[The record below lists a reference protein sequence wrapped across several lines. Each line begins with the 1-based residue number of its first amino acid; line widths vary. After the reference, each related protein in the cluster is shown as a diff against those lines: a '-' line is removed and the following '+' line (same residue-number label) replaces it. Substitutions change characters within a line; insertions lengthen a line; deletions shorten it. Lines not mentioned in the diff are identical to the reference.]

1 MNAASMLLYTAEDS
15 VHSGLLHSGLAD
27 RSGLPRSGLPRSG
40 LSGLAD
46 RASRSVEFGKHAGR
60 ADSRFWNPRYH
71 APVSTNIATILALV
85 ASSVLLLCASD
96 AASSA
101 STASLGSASM
111 ASTASTDSTDSE
123 PRETKHVVLFTE
135 LLTRTIALAPHVQN
149 ERATAKRQEE
159 TDTYAMPEVTA
170 HDDAEPELPKFEY
183 LALIANHPKPKMVEY
198 RVMCCLVAV
207 YAAMV
212 AGTGSDHAGLFG
224 LLASDI
230 CRALL
235 VATHPPGHDT
245 EIDPHVVA
253 MHWYLRGNHDI
264 YTAARVQNTNMAI
277 GATDDD
283 DDGEAYKDKGRR
295 EVEALV
301 FNSKSMLDA
310 AFSIVA

>member
-1 MNAASMLLYTAEDS
+1 M
-15 VHSGLLHSGLAD
+15 
-27 RSGLPRSGLPRSG
+27 
-40 LSGLAD
+40 
-46 RASRSVEFGKHAGR
+46 
-60 ADSRFWNPRYH
+60 
-71 APVSTNIATILALV
+71 
-85 ASSVLLLCASD
+85 
-96 AASSA
+96 
-101 STASLGSASM
+101 
-111 ASTASTDSTDSE
+111 
-123 PRETKHVVLFTE
+123 FTE
-135 LLTRTIALAPHVQN
+135 LLTRTIALAPHVQS

-170 HDDAEPELPKFEY
+170 HDDAEPKLPKFEY

-245 EIDPHVVA
+245 DIDPHVVA

-283 DDGEAYKDKGRR
+283 RDFEADKDKGRR

>member
-1 MNAASMLLYTAEDS
+1 MLLYTAEDS
-15 VHSGLLHSGLAD
+15 VH
-27 RSGLPRSGLPRSG
+27 
-40 LSGLAD
+40 SGLAD
-46 RASRSVEFGKHAGR
+46 RASRSVEFGKPAGR
-60 ADSRFWNPRYH
+60 AARGFWNPRYH
-71 APVSTNIATILALV
+71 APVSTDIATILALV

-96 AASSA
+96 A
-101 STASLGSASM
+101 

-283 DDGEAYKDKGRR
+283 SDGEADKDKGRR
-295 EVEALV
+295 AVEALV

>member
-1 MNAASMLLYTAEDS
+1 MLLYTAEDS
-15 VHSGLLHSGLAD
+15 VH
-27 RSGLPRSGLPRSG
+27 
-40 LSGLAD
+40 SGLAD
-46 RASRSVEFGKHAGR
+46 RASRSVEFGKPAGR
-60 ADSRFWNPRYH
+60 AARGFWNPRYH
-71 APVSTNIATILALV
+71 APVSTDIATILALV

-96 AASSA
+96 AASTASLGSA
-101 STASLGSASM
+101 STASLGSASDA
-111 ASTASTDSTDSE
+111 ASADSE

-283 DDGEAYKDKGRR
+283 SDGEADKDKGRR
-295 EVEALV
+295 AVEALV